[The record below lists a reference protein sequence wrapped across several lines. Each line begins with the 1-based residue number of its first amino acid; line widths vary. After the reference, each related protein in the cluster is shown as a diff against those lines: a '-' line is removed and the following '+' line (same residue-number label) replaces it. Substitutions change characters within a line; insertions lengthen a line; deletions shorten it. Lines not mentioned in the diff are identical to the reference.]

1 MCLPNWLTW
10 IIFRT
15 GLPSLQGSAG
25 EFGDQGGFLGFC
37 LPNGAMLGSAI
48 GMKGAGGA
56 AMHQLAAQGLGW
68 APTVGN
74 LSTLLCFVL
83 ALALNAQ
90 LNEVR
95 TASLPGAHGYTYPP
109 HFSSSQCRA
118 LY

>member
-1 MCLPNWLTW
+1 M
-10 IIFRT
+10 
-15 GLPSLQGSAG
+15 QGSAG
-25 EFGDQGGFLGFC
+25 GFGDQGGFLGSC

-48 GMKGAGGA
+48 GMEGAGGA

-95 TASLPGAHGYTYPP
+95 AASLPGAHGYTYPP